1 MHMPCTCHA
10 HTDHAHRMLMV
21 HGFFDSNPTAKQ
33 APQWHNA
40 CGFKT
45 EQCNETPNALKP
57 FKTVFFSTGC
67 ANVMAMC
74 NKIVKRNLLPKEV
87 SLRWPQGWPL
97 TTSTCQNPGAKIIQC
112 AIFPEIIFNV
122 FDVFTLSIATS
133 PGAPHGG
140 SSNGGLC
147 VLQVCFGV
155 LVSVLQVGF
164 CFAKCTHVVLDVV
177 WMWGLAA
184 AGPQASGLAA
194 CMGEIHFLV

>member
-45 EQCNETPNALKP
+45 GQCNETPNALKP

-74 NKIVKRNLLPKEV
+74 NNIVKRSLLPKEV
-87 SLRWPQGWPL
+87 SLRWPCTYNVYRGK
-97 TTSTCQNPGAKIIQC
+97 TTHKVLIDKRCGYALAVAICVRPIVFGAHMYR
-112 AIFPEIIFNV
+112 
-122 FDVFTLSIATS
+122 LSIAWGTHRCG
-133 PGAPHGG
+133 PTT
-140 SSNGGLC
+140 C
-147 VLQVCFGV
+147 V
-155 LVSVLQVGF
+155 
-164 CFAKCTHVVLDVV
+164 
-177 WMWGLAA
+177 M
-184 AGPQASGLAA
+184 
-194 CMGEIHFLV
+194 

>member
-1 MHMPCTCHA
+1 MHTPCTCHA

-87 SLRWPQGWPL
+87 AKRTFGSLALYHCGPL
-97 TTSTCQNPGAKIIQC
+97 KIIVI
-112 AIFPEIIFNV
+112 AILPEIV
-122 FDVFTLSIATS
+122 FDVFTLSIAIFSRLKYWCSDIFQRYNT
-133 PGAPHGG
+133 
-140 SSNGGLC
+140 NIL
-147 VLQVCFGV
+147 
-155 LVSVLQVGF
+155 
-164 CFAKCTHVVLDVV
+164 
-177 WMWGLAA
+177 
-184 AGPQASGLAA
+184 SGKILLWK
-194 CMGEIHFLV
+194 G